1 MKRIIFAVVALALV
15 AGATTAQAERFQ
27 KLKPDY
33 YKFNY
38 KYKNWRIIDSS
49 VCNQYTGLE
58 WKGCRRYA
66 NWYFSKKCWEH
77 GYELRHASGDVRQK
91 IMKKRQMYC
100 HAKQYITPL

>member
-1 MKRIIFAVVALALV
+1 MKRIALAAIALAIM
-15 AGATTAQAERFQ
+15 AGPTTAHAERFQ

-38 KYKNWRIIDSS
+38 KYKSWRIIESS

-66 NWYFSKKCWEH
+66 NWYFSKKCWDY
-77 GYELRHASGDVRQK
+77 GYELRHASGNARQQ
-91 IMKKRQMYC
+91 IMKKREMYC
-100 HAKQYITPL
+100 HAKQYITPI